1 MYKKDN
7 KPFFE
12 NIQHTEVVR
21 ESKSLNIIS
30 TEGILSRLFLEFVV
44 EFSTCGEMNGCFG
57 TSALYTSEDNVN
69 LQLYTDFSRSN
80 HYGTEWKRSSK

>member
-12 NIQHTEVVR
+12 IIQHTKVVR

-30 TEGILSRLFLEFVV
+30 TESILIRLFLEFVD
-44 EFSTCGEMNGCFG
+44 EFSTFGEMNGCFA

-80 HYGTEWKRSSK
+80 YYGTEWKRSSK

>member
-12 NIQHTEVVR
+12 IIQHTEVVR

-30 TEGILSRLFLEFVV
+30 TEGILIRLFLEFVV
-44 EFSTCGEMNGCFG
+44 EFITCGETNGCFG
-57 TSALYTSEDNVN
+57 TTALYTSEDNVN
-69 LQLYTDFSRSN
+69 LQLHTHFSRSN
-80 HYGTEWKRSSK
+80 HNGTE

>member
-1 MYKKDN
+1 M
-7 KPFFE
+7 E
-12 NIQHTEVVR
+12 MVR

-30 TEGILSRLFLEFVV
+30 TEGILIRLFVEFVD
-44 EFSTCGEMNGCFG
+44 EFSTFGEMNGCFG

-80 HYGTEWKRSSK
+80 HYGT